1 MRNDFPATKR
11 QIEFLKMI
19 IDFSEENYYMPSYT
33 DIKEAMN
40 CKSNSTV
47 SDHLTALEKKG
58 YLARDYR
65 KPRQIKVLRNLDAS
79 SRIN

>member
-47 SDHLTALEKKG
+47 LS
-58 YLARDYR
+58 
-65 KPRQIKVLRNLDAS
+65 
-79 SRIN
+79 